1 MYVCRLKNINSTI
14 IEQTKFH
21 GKDTCFSWY
30 NGLGNWSKN
39 INFVLDDKTFDLTT
53 CPVRNT
59 SILKKHGLKKGNKNE
74 T

>member
-1 MYVCRLKNINSTI
+1 MGFTSFNCRMYVCRLKNINSTI

-39 INFVLDDKTFDLTT
+39 INFVLK
-53 CPVRNT
+53 
-59 SILKKHGLKKGNKNE
+59 S
-74 T
+74 